1 MTDFPP
7 LPVLDRLTDAERDLV
22 EHARRGGVATPDA
35 PIRAEVLRELLLGR
49 RGPLDPRGVR
59 VGNARIAGTL
69 DLDHVD
75 AAAGLTLTG
84 CVVVNPVSVRRARL
98 PWLDLSG
105 SRIAGFDGDGVRI
118 EHDLHLTGVR
128 ATGSGEFG
136 AICLRD
142 ARIGGRVHL
151 GDADVTGEDGPAVYL
166 DGLAGGDLRCAGLRA
181 AGDGYLG
188 TVRLLNAHFTGQVTF
203 DDAVLTNRDGPALHA
218 DGLDVAGEL
227 RLTSAKVTGAGE
239 DGALRLIG
247 ARIGSEADLTG
258 AVLTNE
264 TGPALEADR
273 LHAGDLRLD
282 GVTALA
288 AATDD
293 GAISLV
299 GARIGGQF
307 NAGGAVVV
315 NRRGRGLSADGIRVG
330 DSFHADGLEARA
342 SGEYGALCLLGA
354 HVAGNLYLDGA
365 ELSNDTGAALSG
377 DRLGVD
383 GNFRANELTA
393 SGSGEP
399 GTVRLIGAR
408 IGGRVDLQGARL
420 TNDGSPALYADG
432 LHVEGNLALSGM
444 TATGAGEEGAVR
456 LHGTEITGQLLLDGA
471 ELANASGP
479 AFLADASRVGNYLDF
494 TGMKATCSA
503 GWATVSLSGVRIEGQ
518 VSFDGAEITNDAGPA
533 LQADRCQVAE
543 SLSLSGIR
551 ATGAGDEATV
561 RLLAA
566 HVTGQLNLLGA
577 QLAHTGEGT
586 LLSLEDAV
594 VDGAV
599 FLPADVVCAKPARGP
614 HPGTIDLDGFRFG
627 ALGAS
632 TWPEWLH
639 LVRWHTADYRPGP
652 YQQLAAVE
660 RASGHDGNARHV
672 LIAQQRDLQRW
683 APEGIGGWPARRF
696 HWLWGALAGY
706 GYRARRTAA
715 ALLLAVAAA
724 GALGLWAGQVGEG
737 GHHAAERVADF
748 TAARGTPCTTVEL
761 IGVGLDRGLPLSP
774 GVRGRCDL
782 NTGLDAGQVFT
793 VAIWA
798 VQAAIWA
805 LATLALVGYTGL
817 VRKTG

>member
-7 LPVLDRLTDAERDLV
+7 LPVLGKLTPAERELI
-22 EHARRGGVATPDA
+22 EAARRGEVATPDA
-35 PIRAEVLRELLLGR
+35 PVRAEVLRELLLGR
-49 RGPLDPRGVR
+49 RGPLDPLGVR
-59 VGNARIAGTL
+59 VEGARIAGTL
-69 DLDHVD
+69 NLDLVE
-75 AAAGLTLTG
+75 AGTGLALTG

-118 EHDLHLTGVR
+118 GHDLRLTGVR

-142 ARIGGRVHL
+142 ARVGGRVYL
-151 GDADVTGEDGPAVYL
+151 GDAEVTSEDGPAVYL
-166 DGLAGGDLRCAGLRA
+166 DGLACADLRCAGLRA
-181 AGDGYLG
+181 AGDGELG
-188 TVRLLNAHFTGQVTF
+188 AVRLLRANVTGQVVF
-203 DDAVLTNRDGPALHA
+203 DDAVLTNAGGPALHA
-218 DGLDVAGEL
+218 DGLEAAGDVW
-227 RLTSAKVTGAGE
+227 LTSAKITGAGE
-239 DGALRLIG
+239 EGALRLIG
-247 ARIGSEADLTG
+247 ARIGGEADFTD
-258 AVLTNE
+258 AALTNE

-288 AATDD
+288 TAEDA
-293 GAISLV
+293 AISLL
-299 GARIGGQF
+299 GARIEGQF
-307 NAGGAVVV
+307 NAGAAVVV

-330 DSFHADGLEARA
+330 DSFHADGLKARA
-342 SGEYGALCLLGA
+342 SGEYGALCLLSA

-365 ELSNDTGAALSG
+365 ELANDTGAALSG

-383 GNFRANELTA
+383 GNFRANQLTA
-393 SGSGEP
+393 EGSGEP
-399 GTVRLIGAR
+399 GTIRLLGAR
-408 IGGRVDLQGARL
+408 IGGRVDLEGAKL
-420 TNDGSPALYADG
+420 TNDASPALYADG
-432 LHVEGNLALSGM
+432 LHVGGSLDLSGVK
-444 TATGAGEEGAVR
+444 ATGAGDDGAIL
-456 LHGTEITGQLLLDGA
+456 LHSVEITGQLLLDGA

-479 AFLADASRVGNYLDF
+479 AVNADDARVGNYVDG
-494 TGMKATCSA
+494 TGLRASA
-503 GWATVSLSGVRIEGQ
+503 SSEWGALTLSGMWIGGRI
-518 VSFDGAEITNDAGPA
+518 VLDDAEIRNDAGPA
-533 LQADRCQVAE
+533 LVADRAEVRE
-543 SLSLSGIR
+543 SLVLRGIR
-551 ATGAGDEATV
+551 ATGAGEEATI
-561 RLLAA
+561 R
-566 HVTGQLNLLGA
+566 LLGA
-577 QLAHTGEGT
+577 RIAGDAHFSGAELAHSGGET
-586 LLSLEDAV
+586 LLSLEDV
-594 VDGAV
+594 LVEGKV
-599 FLPADVVCAKPARGP
+599 FLPVDVVCAKPVRGP
-614 HPGTIDLDGFRFG
+614 HPGTMELDGFRFG
-627 ALGAS
+627 ALGAA
-632 TWPEWLH
+632 TWQEWLH
-639 LVRWHTADYRPGP
+639 LIRWHTAVYRPGP
-652 YQQLAAVE
+652 YQRLAAVE
-660 RASGHDGNARHV
+660 RTSGHDGNARHV

-715 ALLLAVAAA
+715 ALLLAVLAA
-724 GALGLWAGQVGEG
+724 GGLGLWAGQVEEG

-748 TAARGTPCTTVEL
+748 AAPAGTRCTTVEL